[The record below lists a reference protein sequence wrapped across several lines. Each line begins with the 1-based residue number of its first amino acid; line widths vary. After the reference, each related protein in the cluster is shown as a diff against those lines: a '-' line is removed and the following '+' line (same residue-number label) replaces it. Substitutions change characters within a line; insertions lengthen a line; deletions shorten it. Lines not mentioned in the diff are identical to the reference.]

1 MASWLGAKGT
11 GYGKRRDSVRLMG
24 VSGANIEEAGAVSVV
39 VITRN
44 RREELMANL
53 SRLVTLGLPVIVVDN
68 GSTDGTPEAVTDAF
82 PSVRVLAVGRNM
94 GAAGRNV
101 GVAAASTPYVAFAD
115 DDSWWEE
122 GSLERAAALFEQ
134 HPRLGLVAG
143 KVVVGKDGFVDPTCV
158 AMANSPLP
166 HAPDL
171 PGRPVLGFIA
181 CGAVV
186 RKEAFAGVGGFDEML
201 GVGGEEV
208 HLATELAVAGWGLC
222 YVPDVVAVHS
232 PSPTRNRQLRR
243 RRVARNDLWQVWLRR
258 RLPTVVIV
266 TGRTVR
272 RGLRDRAVLQGSL
285 DAARA
290 LPVILRRRRPV
301 PPEIERLLRLQDDG
315 HG

>member
-1 MASWLGAKGT
+1 M
-11 GYGKRRDSVRLMG
+11 
-24 VSGANIEEAGAVSVV
+24 SVV
-39 VITRN
+39 VISRN
-44 RREELMANL
+44 RRDGLMANL
-53 SRLVTLGLPVIVVDN
+53 PRLVALGFPVILVDN
-68 GSTDGTPEAVTDAF
+68 GSIDGTTEAVADAF

-101 GVAAASTPYVAFAD
+101 GVAAAPTPYVAFAD

-122 GSLERAAALFEQ
+122 GSLERAASLFEE

-143 KVVVGKDGFVDPTCV
+143 KVVVGEDRFVDPTCV

-166 HAPDL
+166 PAPDL
-171 PGRPVLGFIA
+171 PGPPVLGFIA

-186 RKEAFAGVGGFDEML
+186 RKDAFVGVGGFDEML

-222 YVPDVVAVHS
+222 YVSDLVAVHS
-232 PSPTRNRQLRR
+232 PSPIRDRELRR
-243 RRVARNDLWQVWLRR
+243 RVVTRNDLWQVWLRR
-258 RLPTVVIV
+258 RSATVVAA
-266 TGRTVR
+266 TSRAAR
-272 RGLRDRAVLQGSL
+272 RGLRDRAVLKGTV
-285 DAARA
+285 DATRA

-301 PPEIERLLRLQDDG
+301 PADIERLLRLQDGG